1 MIVNLVD
8 NALYAV
14 RGREDGR
21 VEVSVARDGEHV
33 ALTVAD
39 NGPGIAAADM
49 GKIFEP
55 FFTTKPVGEG
65 TGLGLW
71 ISFSIVRECGGSISA
86 ANRPQ
91 GGAEFVIRLPAG

>member
-1 MIVNLVD
+1 MRCGTARN
-8 NALYAV
+8 
-14 RGREDGR
+14 GR
-21 VEVSVARDGEHV
+21 VEIRSRSAAIGGVGR
-33 ALTVAD
+33 AD
-39 NGPGIAAADM
+39 NGPGIAPADLP
-49 GKIFEP
+49 KIFEP

-71 ISFSIVRECGGSISA
+71 ITFSIVREYGGSIAA